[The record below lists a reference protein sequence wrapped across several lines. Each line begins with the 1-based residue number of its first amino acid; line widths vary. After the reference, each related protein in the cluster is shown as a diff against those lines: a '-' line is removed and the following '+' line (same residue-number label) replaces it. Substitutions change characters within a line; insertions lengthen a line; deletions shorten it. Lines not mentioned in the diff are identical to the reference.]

1 MIPVVKLFVNLW
13 QQIFKLARG
22 TDFKKALTPKILSDP
37 NNEFVKTMIYI
48 YSMQTFIF

>member
-1 MIPVVKLFVNLW
+1 MFRVLNIYVDLW
-13 QQIFKLARG
+13 KQIFKLARG

-48 YSMQTFIF
+48 YSMQTFVF